1 MCKSQDG
8 RGSHP
13 WGGTRTAS
21 CGVGRPSHSSIVWN
35 WAPLTQHR
43 VELAA
48 SLAAGSAL
56 APLRTRLGPNLS
68 LVHSSRKLLCRLT
81 FKACSHAEL
90 WRVYDAHRIVNDE
103 RCSTVHGCTVHG
115 GENKWKC
122 TSEHLYRSVT
132 VYAVWAR
139 THIFVSENDRNVL
152 QDTDTVFEDEVRVI
166 NERILERIASRM
178 S

>member
-21 CGVGRPSHSSIVWN
+21 CGVGRLSHSSIVWN

-122 TSEHLYRSVT
+122 TNEHLSQCDSVCSMGAHT
-132 VYAVWAR
+132 S
-139 THIFVSENDRNVL
+139 FSENDKCSS
-152 QDTDTVFEDEVRVI
+152 FY
-166 NERILERIASRM
+166 RIHNSIRGRGPRYQ
-178 S
+178 